1 MLWHLFWTVAGF
13 AIACGGWWM
22 LALFVPSA
30 AIALKAV
37 LDFLRAPIG
46 QILAGIVAL
55 VLWSGFIYA
64 EGDVHGANATHAA
77 WRAADAAAIAAAHKR
92 DALIKAAVAS
102 ATDHAIADIA
112 ASDKSLDQKVEQYG
126 KANSGRPECRAT
138 ADDIRRLLSIR

>member
-1 MLWHLFWTVAGF
+1 MLWHLFWTVTGAALACSGLW
-13 AIACGGWWM
+13 IA
-22 LALFVPSA
+22 ALFVPSA
-30 AIALKAV
+30 AIVLKAA

-46 QILAGIVAL
+46 QILAGLAAFL
-55 VLWSGFIYA
+55 LWSGFIYA
-64 EGDVHGANATHAA
+64 EGDVHGANATRAE
-77 WRAADAAAIAAAHKR
+77 WRAADAAAEAAAHKR

-102 ATDHAIADIA
+102 ATDRAVADIA